1 MLTRQLRAVR
11 RSGCAVQSGN
21 ETDPYT
27 RVGLYYQRG
36 ESTVDLDHVVALGDG
51 WQKGAQKLR
60 PTLRTRFANDP
71 LNLLSV
77 SASANRQKGDSDAAS
92 WLPKDKNYRCA
103 YVARQI
109 AVKHRY
115 RLWVTAA
122 ERSAMNRVL
131 LACPTQTVPTAGAG
145 KAAPAPPRPA
155 PLPPPPP
162 SSVYY
167 PNCDAVRAAGK
178 APLSRGQPGYRSP
191 LDGDGDGVACE
202 SWPPRSWEPNAL
214 LDPRCLA
221 ARRLRA
227 GPAASAS
234 VARFDETGLVRVDHR
249 LHPVAQAELAQNMR
263 DVRLDGRL
271 GEEQRRTDL
280 AVRPAPGDQLQH
292 LAFSV
297 GELGQ
302 PGRRSRFR
310 AADESLDH
318 PPGYR
323 LREQRPACRDRP
335 DGARQVLGSQ

>member
-1 MLTRQLRAVR
+1 MAALATGRARVVLRGLPTKGRAPMSGYSRAGFGPAWTDNTAAPLGLNGCDTRDDMLTRQLRAVR

-51 WQKGAQKLR
+51 WQKGAQKLS

-202 SWPPRSWEPNAL
+202 S
-214 LDPRCLA
+214 
-221 ARRLRA
+221 
-227 GPAASAS
+227 
-234 VARFDETGLVRVDHR
+234 
-249 LHPVAQAELAQNMR
+249 
-263 DVRLDGRL
+263 
-271 GEEQRRTDL
+271 
-280 AVRPAPGDQLQH
+280 
-292 LAFSV
+292 
-297 GELGQ
+297 
-302 PGRRSRFR
+302 
-310 AADESLDH
+310 
-318 PPGYR
+318 
-323 LREQRPACRDRP
+323 
-335 DGARQVLGSQ
+335 